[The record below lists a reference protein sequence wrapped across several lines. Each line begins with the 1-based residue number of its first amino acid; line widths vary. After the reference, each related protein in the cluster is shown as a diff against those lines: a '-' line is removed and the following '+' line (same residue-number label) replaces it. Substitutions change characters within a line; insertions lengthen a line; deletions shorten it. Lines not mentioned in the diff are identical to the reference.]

1 MNKSEEVKSILKG
14 IVTEIEN
21 DWNSKERETHTM
33 EKFLELPWLNNGS
46 FYIENKK
53 NKDELKGIY
62 FRCEHSDF
70 TSERLGG
77 GYFVIHEPFGSKC
90 SPDYL
95 FITPNGIFGVEDK
108 SNNQEKIE
116 WNTGSPGEDKI
127 ITFFHKTEKKIY
139 LFTSLEYGWT
149 KEIGDEYYR
158 FKERIK
164 EMASEE
170 FKKHFHKYGEAF
182 QKLTYY
188 ARPHIIDGN
197 NIANS
202 IYDPTENNVNIIL
215 ERYLDGNVTTVPTIV
230 NKKKEYVQGK
240 LF

>member
-1 MNKSEEVKSILKG
+1 
-14 IVTEIEN
+14 
-21 DWNSKERETHTM
+21 
-33 EKFLELPWLNNGS
+33 
-46 FYIENKK
+46 
-53 NKDELKGIY
+53 
-62 FRCEHSDF
+62 
-70 TSERLGG
+70 
-77 GYFVIHEPFGSKC
+77 
-90 SPDYL
+90 
-95 FITPNGIFGVEDK
+95 
-108 SNNQEKIE
+108 
-116 WNTGSPGEDKI
+116 
-127 ITFFHKTEKKIY
+127 
-139 LFTSLEYGWT
+139 LEYGWT

-215 ERYLDGNVTTVPTIV
+215 ERYLDGSVTAVPTIV